1 MLEVFL
7 RTIPWIEERGKY
19 TYFLFRVEE
28 RECSMWEIG
37 FGCSLQ
43 RGLSLSLWDV
53 SVVNGTEIL
62 SWRKSEDSCLGLTAS
77 HLLSIKA
84 K

>member
-43 RGLSLSLWDV
+43 RGLSLSL
-53 SVVNGTEIL
+53 GCL
-62 SWRKSEDSCLGLTAS
+62 SGEWNRDSQLE
-77 HLLSIKA
+77 KE
-84 K
+84 